1 MDGGPKMQSQARVQH
16 QTILKNK
23 HAPYVCQDAVTYALS
38 FFPELKT
45 VPIQFQYKPSVLPH
59 KTRPSLKS
67 AFKSANK
74 NRVYKVTLSAKTVP
88 ELTPLIF
95 DNLTFNEQVG
105 MIAHELAHITQFQ
118 QSSTLN
124 LLTIGLS
131 YLSDAARTRFEQEAD
146 KIVVQRG
153 LGWEL
158 YAFSNARE
166 RVAVDNNPVVDY
178 LSKFYLSPEEIMQYM
193 RNLRRSSKVD
203 FLIDLTNCLN

>member
-1 MDGGPKMQSQARVQH
+1 MEGDLNMQSLGRVH
-16 QTILKNK
+16 DKIFLKNK
-23 HAPYVCQDAVTYALS
+23 DAPAVCQDAVTYALS

-45 VPIQFQYKPSVLPH
+45 VPIQFYYKPSVLPH
-59 KTRPSLKS
+59 KSRPTFRSVFRK
-67 AFKSANK
+67 ANK
-74 NRVYKVTLSAKTVP
+74 NRVYKVTISSKTVP

-105 MIAHELAHITQFQ
+105 MIAHELAHVIQFQ
-118 QSSTLN
+118 KSSTLG
-124 LLTIGLS
+124 LLKTGFA
-131 YLSDAARTRFEQEAD
+131 YLFKTARTQLEQEAD
-146 KIVVQRG
+146 KIAIQRG

-166 RVAVDNNPVVDY
+166 RISPDNPVVEY
-178 LSKFYLSPEEIMQYM
+178 LSTFYLSPEEIMQYM